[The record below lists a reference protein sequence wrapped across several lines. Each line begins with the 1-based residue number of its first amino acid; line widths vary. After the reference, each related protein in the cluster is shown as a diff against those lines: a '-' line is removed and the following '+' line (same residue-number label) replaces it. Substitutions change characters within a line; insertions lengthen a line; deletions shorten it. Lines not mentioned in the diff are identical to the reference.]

1 VRGGLSVRDAL
12 KMRSLE
18 RARVVAGE
26 RGLDRQIRS
35 VNVMEVPDI
44 LPYVKEHELLLTTAY
59 PIRDDPTV
67 LERLLP
73 ELAKR
78 DLAAVAVVPRAF
90 LRELPPG
97 AVTRADELDLPLLE
111 LPERASF
118 NEIMAEVFARLLD
131 ERAEPDRYEADESGI
146 DRLMRHLRTDVE
158 LRRFCDEIIGP
169 LIEHDRRRG
178 GDLTRTLEVYLRN
191 EGSGVATARELGVH
205 YNTLRYRL
213 RRIEDLVGLDRGPG
227 SRVAI
232 EIALRALRVLA

>member
-1 VRGGLSVRDAL
+1 
-12 KMRSLE
+12 
-18 RARVVAGE
+18 
-26 RGLDRQIRS
+26 
-35 VNVMEVPDI
+35 MEVPDI

-59 PIRDDPTV
+59 PIRDDPSA
-67 LERLLP
+67 LERLVP

-90 LRELPPG
+90 LREFPPG
-97 AVTRADELDLPLLE
+97 AVARADELELPLLE

-131 ERAEPDRYEADESGI
+131 PANEHERYEADEGGV
-146 DRLMRHLRTDVE
+146 DRLLRHLRSDVE
-158 LRRFCDEIIGP
+158 LRRYCDEIIGP
-169 LIEHDRRRG
+169 LIDHERRRG
-178 GDLTRTLEVYLRN
+178 GDLARTLEVYLRN
-191 EGSGVATARELGVH
+191 EGSGAATARDLGIH

-232 EIALRALRVLA
+232 EIALRAWRILA